1 MLFLTDIAGV
11 LDKNW
16 DLLKSLTCDDI
27 DGLIKDETIT
37 GGMFPKGE
45 IDDTF
50 VICSF
55 VCNCCVCARE
65 KTYCISVYLTD
76 YFLIVLNI
84 SS

>member
-37 GGMFPKGE
+37 GGMIPKGE
-45 IDDTF
+45 IEVLF
-50 VICSF
+50 VVDVF
-55 VCNCCVCARE
+55 LQKKCCTC
-65 KTYCISVYLTD
+65 VYLTD
-76 YFLIVLNI
+76 SFLIVPNV

>member
-1 MLFLTDIAGV
+1 
-11 LDKNW
+11 
-16 DLLKSLTCDDI
+16 
-27 DGLIKDETIT
+27 
-37 GGMFPKGE
+37 MFPKGE

-76 YFLIVLNI
+76 YRARRARIFLGWGVCGCAGGAGWQEVGV
-84 SS
+84 SPGGWDPK

>member
-1 MLFLTDIAGV
+1 MLFLTDIAGD

-27 DGLIKDETIT
+27 DGLIKDETIKR
-37 GGMFPKGE
+37 GMFPKGE

-65 KTYCISVYLTD
+65 KNVL
-76 YFLIVLNI
+76 YFCV
-84 SS
+84 SH